1 MRPAERVERTRP
13 VAPAEHE
20 SRAMP
25 HLLDRR
31 LLFVREHVGMLKL
44 TDTYDLLDPDTKQAV
59 GIARENISGLV
70 KFLRL
75 LVNKSLMPTRVD
87 VSTGIG
93 QPAVL
98 VLTRGVTLLRS
109 RVEVLDGQGG
119 RIGYLKSKLFSIGG
133 GFHVFSADGQK
144 FAEVRG
150 DWKGWNFKLLDLN
163 GGEMGVV
170 TKKWAG
176 LGRELFTSADNY
188 MIEVRDG
195 SSSNALRL
203 AAALAIDFVF
213 KGKK

>member
-1 MRPAERVERTRP
+1 
-13 VAPAEHE
+13 
-20 SRAMP
+20 MP

-75 LVNKSLMPTRVD
+75 LVKKSLMPTRVE
-87 VSTGIG
+87 VSTGVD

-195 SSSNALRL
+195 SSSNALLL

>member
-1 MRPAERVERTRP
+1 
-13 VAPAEHE
+13 
-20 SRAMP
+20 MP

-75 LVNKSLMPTRVD
+75 LVNKSLMPTRVE
-87 VSTGIG
+87 VSTGVD

-133 GFHVFSADGQK
+133 GFYVFSAGDQK

-195 SSSNALRL
+195 SSSNALLL

>member
-1 MRPAERVERTRP
+1 
-13 VAPAEHE
+13 
-20 SRAMP
+20 MP

-31 LLFVREHVGMLKL
+31 LLFVREHAGLLKL
-44 TDTYDLLDPDTKQAV
+44 TDTYDLLDPDTKEPV
-59 GIARENISGLV
+59 GIARENVSGLI

-75 LVNKSLMPTRVD
+75 LINKSLMPTRVEIAVAVD
-87 VSTGIG
+87 
-93 QPAVL
+93 QPPVL
-98 VLTRGVTLLRS
+98 VLKRGVTLLRA
-109 RVEVLDGQGG
+109 RVDVLDGQGG
-119 RIGYLKSKLFSIGG
+119 KIGYLKSKLFSLGG
-133 GFHVFSADGQK
+133 GFHVFSADDQK

-163 GGEMGVV
+163 GVEMGVV

-195 SSSNALRL
+195 SSSNALLL

-213 KGKK
+213 KEKK